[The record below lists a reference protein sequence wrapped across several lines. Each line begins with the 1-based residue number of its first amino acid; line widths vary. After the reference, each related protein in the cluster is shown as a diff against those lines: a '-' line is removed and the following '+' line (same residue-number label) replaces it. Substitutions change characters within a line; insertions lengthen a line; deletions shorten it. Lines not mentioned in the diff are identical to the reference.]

1 MIFVLIQKF
10 LDISLKAGFIAQQTY
25 KLNWSKSLIF
35 EFSYRY
41 EMTQHSLEGNV
52 YKTCTI
58 NWNHLHKDL
67 SETQHRENNPIKK
80 QAIDTVTKENLDK
93 PSSFICS
100 SLTWGPHILEVMQLG
115 NTSLV
120 FSAIAED
127 NSSDVWI
134 MMLTVA

>member
-1 MIFVLIQKF
+1 M
-10 LDISLKAGFIAQQTY
+10 A
-25 KLNWSKSLIF
+25 
-35 EFSYRY
+35 
-41 EMTQHSLEGNV
+41 QHSLEGNV
-52 YKTCTI
+52 YKTCMI
-58 NWNHLHKDL
+58 NWNQLHEEL
-67 SETQHRENNPIKK
+67 SETQHQENNPIKK

-100 SLTWGPHILEVMQLG
+100 SLTSRPQILEVMQLD

>member
-1 MIFVLIQKF
+1 
-10 LDISLKAGFIAQQTY
+10 
-25 KLNWSKSLIF
+25 
-35 EFSYRY
+35 
-41 EMTQHSLEGNV
+41 MTQHSFEGNV
-52 YKTCTI
+52 YKTCMI
-58 NWNHLHKDL
+58 NWNHLHEEL
-67 SETQHRENNPIKK
+67 SETQRRENNPIKK
-80 QAIDTVTKENLDK
+80 QATDTVTKENLDK

-100 SLTWGPHILEVMQLG
+100 SLTTGPQILEVMQLD

>member
-1 MIFVLIQKF
+1 
-10 LDISLKAGFIAQQTY
+10 
-25 KLNWSKSLIF
+25 
-35 EFSYRY
+35 
-41 EMTQHSLEGNV
+41 MTQHSLKGNV
-52 YKTCTI
+52 CKTRVI
-58 NWNHLHKDL
+58 ENQNKLHKEL
-67 SETQHRENNPIKK
+67 SGTQHWENNPIKK

-100 SLTWGPHILEVMQLG
+100 PLTSRPQILEVRQLD
-115 NTSLV
+115 NTLLV